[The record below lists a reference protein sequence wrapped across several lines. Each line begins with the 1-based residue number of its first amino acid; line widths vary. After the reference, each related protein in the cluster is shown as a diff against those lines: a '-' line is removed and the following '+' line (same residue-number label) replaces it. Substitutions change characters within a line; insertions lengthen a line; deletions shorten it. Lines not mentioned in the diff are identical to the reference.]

1 MRMTSSDFPELEM
14 KYCRSLCTSEPSS
27 VHPDAERRPDGPRLQ
42 VFVYGTAFWAH
53 FLTQL

>member
-14 KYCRSLCTSEPSS
+14 KYCRSLCASEPSS